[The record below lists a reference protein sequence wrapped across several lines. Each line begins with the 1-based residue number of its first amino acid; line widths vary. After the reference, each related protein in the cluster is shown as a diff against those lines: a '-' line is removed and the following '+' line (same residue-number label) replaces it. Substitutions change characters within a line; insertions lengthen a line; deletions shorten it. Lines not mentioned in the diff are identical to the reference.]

1 MRTSVTTLVLLSAA
15 SLTLAGCSSS
25 STSSSGSTTATSA
38 TTTSASVTGTVTVLA
53 AASLTDAFN
62 QLGKQFEAAHPGTT
76 VKFSFGGSSALALQI
91 NQGAPADVFASAA
104 TKNMTQVVT
113 KGGAEASAVKNFA
126 SNVLEI
132 ATPPS
137 NPQHIAS
144 VNDLAKSGVKVAVC
158 LPAVPCGAA
167 AISLFENA
175 GITVKPAT
183 QEADVKATLAK
194 VESNEVDA
202 GVVYVTDVQAAGSKV
217 KGVPIDP
224 SVNVTT
230 KYPIAPLTKAS
241 NAAGADAFVA
251 YVLSDAGQQVLAADG
266 FAKP

>member
-1 MRTSVTTLVLLSAA
+1 MRTSVTTVVLLSAA
-15 SLTLAGCSSS
+15 TLTLAGCSSS
-25 STSSSGSTTATSA
+25 STSSGSSA
-38 TTTSASVTGTVTVLA
+38 TTAGTSSSPAVTGTVTVLA
-53 AASLTDAFN
+53 AASLTEAFTT
-62 QLGKQFEAAHPGTT
+62 LGKQFEAAHPGTT
-76 VKFSFGGSSALALQI
+76 VKLSFGGSSALALQI
-91 NQGAPADVFASAA
+91 NEGAPADVFASAA

-113 KGGAEASAVKNFA
+113 KGGAAEADVKNFA

-137 NPQHIAS
+137 NPQNVTG
-144 VNDLAKSGVKVAVC
+144 VNDLAKTSVKVAVC

-167 AISLFENA
+167 AVTLFKNA
-175 GITVKPAT
+175 GITVKPVT

-202 GVVYVTDVQAAGSKV
+202 GVVYVTDVLAAGTKV
-217 KGVPIDP
+217 KGVAIDP
-224 SVNVTT
+224 SVNVSTE
-230 KYPIAPLTKAS
+230 YPIAPLTKAS

-251 YVLSDAGQQVLAADG
+251 YVLSDAGQKVLADGG